1 MKKKITLRD
10 WTNTIKYLCTYT
22 ICAFVV
28 TSCAPSSTPKPFF
41 STSEPPIPP
50 PQETWETNPNY
61 RAGLV
66 WFYKPP
72 EDELLPILS
81 EQFDFFILTHRDE
94 ESRDILRS
102 LGVTQPIPNYLLFTE
117 IQDPGGCDEKPRGN
131 QVAYQQGDFCRISI
145 DHPDWFLLD
154 AFGNRIVDK
163 DGSYYH
169 MDPGNP
175 GFRAFW
181 LERALELQDMYN
193 WNGVFLDNVE
203 GSLSKYKRQGALPI
217 QYLSDA
223 SLQTAVEGFLAYL
236 RGKGLRPL
244 YANIISVEE
253 NEVWLRYIEYLDGA
267 MLENFAV
274 DWRGSTLSVS
284 EWTTEIEMLA
294 ASQQIGKTLILVA
307 QGSQD
312 DLSRQQFAYASYLL
326 ANEGFAYFR
335 YAHHSAYREIWWYDN
350 YNLDLGKP
358 LGPAHQ
364 KGETWIREFE
374 YGQVIVNPRENTAEL
389 ILSEAMP

>member
-1 MKKKITLRD
+1 MEKIFTYHY
-10 WTNTIKYLCTYT
+10 WTNTIKSLCAYT

-28 TSCAPSSTPKPFF
+28 ISCASPNTPISILTTIETPA
-41 STSEPPIPP
+41 PPL
-50 PQETWETNPNY
+50 QETWVTNPNY
-61 RAGLV
+61 RTGLA

-94 ESRDILRS
+94 EYRDILRS

-117 IQDPGGCDEKPRGN
+117 IHDPGGCDEKPRGN
-131 QVAYQQGDFCRISI
+131 QVAYQRGDFCRISVE
-145 DHPDWFLLD
+145 HPDWFLLD
-154 AFGNRIVDK
+154 TFGNRIVDD

-181 LERALELQDMYN
+181 LERALELQHRYN
-193 WNGVFLDNVE
+193 WNGVFIDNVE

-217 QYLSDA
+217 QYLTDT

-236 RGKGLRPL
+236 SRQGLRPL
-244 YANIISVEE
+244 YANIISVEKS
-253 NEVWLRYIEYLDGA
+253 EVWLRYIEYLDGA

-274 DWRGSTLSVS
+274 DWRDSTLSVS
-284 EWTTEIEMLA
+284 EWTTEMEMLA

-326 ANEGFAYFR
+326 ANEGLAYFR
-335 YAHHSAYREIWWYDN
+335 YTHHSAYREIWWYGN
-350 YNLDLGKP
+350 YNIDLGTP
-358 LGPAHQ
+358 LSPAYQ
-364 KGETWIREFE
+364 NGEIWIREFE
-374 YGQVIVNPRENTAEL
+374 YGQVIVNPRKNTAEL